1 MGTILVAFI
10 VFGLLV
16 IFHELGHFAV
26 AKFVGIKVHEFAIGM
41 GPRLL
46 KVKKRETEYSLRI
59 LPIGGYVKMEGE
71 DEASSDAG
79 SFNNKPIWARM
90 AVLIAGPFMNFV
102 LAILLFSMIF
112 YSLGFPTTVI
122 DRVTPGFPAEQVGL
136 RSGDQI
142 IAINEDAITNWDQ
155 IVRRI
160 NGSRE
165 EEINITLLREGA
177 EKKFQVTPII
187 NKETNQAIIGITP
200 TAEKSLVK
208 SITTS
213 VDRMFFIMGGMM
225 EFLGNLFGG
234 KASTEDVVGP
244 VGIIHLV
251 GEAAKTSIYN
261 VMSLAALISINLGI
275 VNLIPIPALDGGRL
289 LFLLFEG
296 ISGRPIDPEK
306 EGFIHLIG
314 FVLLMVLMLFIAYKD
329 IIRFDLF

>member
-16 IFHELGHFAV
+16 VFHELGHFAV

-41 GPRLL
+41 GPRFL
-46 KVKKRETEYSLRI
+46 KVKKGETEYSLRI
-59 LPIGGYVKMEGE
+59 LPVGGYVKMEGE
-71 DEASSDAG
+71 DEASTDAG

-112 YSLGFPTTVI
+112 YSLGFPTTII

-136 RSGDQI
+136 RPGDQI
-142 IAINEDAITNWDQ
+142 KNINGENITNWDQ
-155 IVRRI
+155 IVRMI
-160 NGSRE
+160 NGSKE
-165 EEINITLLREGA
+165 QELSITLLREGV
-177 EKKFQVTPII
+177 EKQFRVTPVI
-187 NKETNQAIIGITP
+187 NRETNQAIIGITP
-200 TAEKSLVK
+200 ASEKSLIK
-208 SITTS
+208 SFTTS
-213 VDRMFFIMGGMM
+213 IDRMFFIMGGMM
-225 EFLGNLFGG
+225 EFLANLFGG

-306 EGFIHLIG
+306 EGFIHLVG

>member
-112 YSLGFPTTVI
+112 YSLGFPTTII

-177 EKKFQVTPII
+177 EKKFQVIPII

-200 TAEKSLVK
+200 TAEKSLAK

>member
-16 IFHELGHFAV
+16 VFHELGHFTV

-41 GPRLL
+41 GPRFL
-46 KVKKRETEYSLRI
+46 KVKKGETEYSLRI

-71 DEASSDAG
+71 DEASTDAG

-102 LAILLFSMIF
+102 LAVLLFSMIF
-112 YSLGFPTTVI
+112 YSLGFPTTII

-136 RSGDQI
+136 RPGDQI
-142 IAINEDAITNWDQ
+142 TSINGENITNWDQ
-155 IVRRI
+155 IVRMI
-160 NGSRE
+160 NGSLE
-165 EEINITLLREGA
+165 QELSITLLREGA
-177 EKKFQVTPII
+177 EKQFRVTPVI
-187 NKETNQAIIGITP
+187 NRETNQAIIGITP
-200 TAEKSLVK
+200 AAEKSLVK

-213 VDRMFFIMGGMM
+213 IDRMFFIMGGMM

-306 EGFIHLIG
+306 EGFIHLVG

>member
-16 IFHELGHFAV
+16 VFHELGHFAV
-26 AKFVGIKVHEFAIGM
+26 AKLVGIKVHEFAIGM
-41 GPRLL
+41 GPRIF
-46 KVKKRETEYSLRI
+46 KIKKRETEYSLRI

-79 SFNNKPIWARM
+79 SFNNKPVWARM

-102 LAILLFSMIF
+102 LAILLFAMIF
-112 YSLGFPTTVI
+112 YSLGFPTTI
-122 DRVTPGFPAEQVGL
+122 ISQVTSGFPAEQAGL
-136 RSGDQI
+136 QSGDQI
-142 IAINEDAITNWDQ
+142 TSINGDAIKSWDQ
-155 IVRRI
+155 IVKRI
-160 NGSRE
+160 NENRDE
-165 EEINITLLREGA
+165 ELSITLLREGI
-177 EKKFQVTPII
+177 EKKFQITPVIS
-187 NKETNQAIIGITP
+187 KETNQAIIGIAP
-200 TAEKSLVK
+200 VMEKSVIQ
-208 SITTS
+208 SITVS
-213 VDRMFFIMGGMM
+213 VDRMFFIIGGMM
-225 EFLGNLFGG
+225 EFLGKLFGG

-261 VMSLAALISINLGI
+261 VMSLAGLISINLGI

-289 LFLLFEG
+289 LFILFEG